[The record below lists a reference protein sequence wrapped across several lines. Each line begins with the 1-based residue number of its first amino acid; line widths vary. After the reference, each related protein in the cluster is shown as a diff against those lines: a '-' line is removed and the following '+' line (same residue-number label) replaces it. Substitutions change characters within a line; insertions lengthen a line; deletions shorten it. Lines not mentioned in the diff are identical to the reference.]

1 MLSLGSFFS
10 GFNREPRRRLRAV
23 ETVTVQADTPWK
35 VEERAQALLRS
46 WLSPDQRSQ
55 YDACGHFE
63 VVGCDTGKRYRVYRG
78 GAFNVQELDAQ
89 GLETRSWCFT
99 AEGVPV
105 GDTNLAQKI
114 ALENFENQALR
125 IANRSSASTWQS
137 VQRPSEPRSW
147 MQWY

>member
-1 MLSLGSFFS
+1 MLSLGSFFA
-10 GFNREPRRRLRAV
+10 GFNREPRRRLHAV
-23 ETVTVQADTPWK
+23 ETVMVQADTPWK

-55 YDACGHFE
+55 YDACGNFE

-114 ALENFENQALR
+114 AQRVHLAVGPATVR
-125 IANRSSASTWQS
+125 ASILDAVAWLDGHC
-137 VQRPSEPRSW
+137 
-147 MQWY
+147 